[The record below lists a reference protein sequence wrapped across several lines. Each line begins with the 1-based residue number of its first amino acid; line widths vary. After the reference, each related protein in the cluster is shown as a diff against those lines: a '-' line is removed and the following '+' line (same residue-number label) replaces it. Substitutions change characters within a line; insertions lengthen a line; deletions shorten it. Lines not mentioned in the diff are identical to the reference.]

1 MGPIVGR
8 AVLACVLLLPCAASA
23 IDEIATEEYVA
34 DLMATPRPAEPKSV
48 ETRSWAVLPEVGF
61 GPDTGPLVG
70 GKFTDRDV
78 AGSGVTLDAEATQAL
93 ERQQMLSL
101 TAGTPHLADDRFLAL
116 LEARFKLDPEREFF
130 GLGNNNLGPDPV
142 STHEFQR
149 TQAFFTVGW
158 RPRPYLTFDASG
170 GIRYV
175 SIRKG
180 IRDDDR
186 PFTTD
191 AFRDLPGVHGG
202 YVNPVGLAAVVM
214 TRDDVIRPTR
224 GWRAIFKVTHTD
236 RALGSDFQFTRL
248 GGDVGRLF
256 PLFGGAHVFG
266 LRANGGFIFGP
277 QRDIPFW
284 ELEDLGGDDTLRGF
298 FPHRFLG
305 TSRVLLSGEYR
316 FKLTQFDF
324 LDWWHVRLDG
334 VAFAEAGRV
343 FIGNDE
349 LRREFRLNDTIIRR
363 IASTFRY
370 SYGGGLRVALSA
382 ALVARIDVG
391 FSDEERGLVYL
402 EFGQTF

>member
-1 MGPIVGR
+1 MGPIVGC
-8 AVLACVLLLPCAASA
+8 AVLACLLLLPCAASA

-116 LEARFKLDPEREFF
+116 FEARF
-130 GLGNNNLGPDPV
+130 
-142 STHEFQR
+142 S
-149 TQAFFTVGW
+149 
-158 RPRPYLTFDASG
+158 
-170 GIRYV
+170 
-175 SIRKG
+175 
-180 IRDDDR
+180 
-186 PFTTD
+186 
-191 AFRDLPGVHGG
+191 
-202 YVNPVGLAAVVM
+202 
-214 TRDDVIRPTR
+214 
-224 GWRAIFKVTHTD
+224 
-236 RALGSDFQFTRL
+236 
-248 GGDVGRLF
+248 
-256 PLFGGAHVFG
+256 
-266 LRANGGFIFGP
+266 GFIFGP

-305 TSRVLLSGEYR
+305 VSRVLLSGEYR

-334 VAFAEAGRV
+334 VAFGEAGRV